1 MVINSIHCKGQQ
13 LSFFFTLV
21 FLGTLFSGCAQNDS
35 KKQADT
41 VSTQIKSTSAD
52 KQSGFTADTAG
63 HQLVVY
69 YFMSNY
75 RCPSC
80 MYIEKTTESVV
91 TTTFGDHVKTGRVVF
106 KAINIDEPENKHYD
120 TDYKLYAQSVILSDV
135 KNGKELRWT
144 NLDKVWKLLNND
156 EKFKAYVTKEIKTY
170 LGES

>member
-1 MVINSIHCKGQQ
+1 MVINSIHRKAQQ
-13 LSFFFTLV
+13 LTFFLTL
-21 FLGTLFSGCAQNDS
+21 LIIGTLFPGCVQSDS
-35 KKQADT
+35 KKQSDT
-41 VSTQIKSTSAD
+41 ASTQIKSTSAD
-52 KQSGFTADTAG
+52 KPSGFTADAASN
-63 HQLVVY
+63 QLVVY

-91 TTTFGDHVKTGRVVF
+91 TTTFADHVKSGRVVF
-106 KAINIDEPENKHYD
+106 KAVNIDKPENKHYD

-156 EKFKAYVTKEIKTY
+156 AEFKEYVTKEIKTY

>member
-1 MVINSIHCKGQQ
+1 MRSNYKVKQ
-13 LSFFFTLV
+13 LMFYFLV
-21 FLGTLFSGCAQNDS
+21 LLIGTLFLGCSQSDS

-41 VSTQIKSTSAD
+41 AVTQIKSTTAD
-52 KQSGFTADTAG
+52 KPSGFTADATSN
-63 HQLVVY
+63 QLVVY

-91 TTTFGDHVKTGRVVF
+91 TTTFAEYVKSGRVVF
-106 KAINIDEPENKHYD
+106 KAVNIDEPENKHYD
-120 TDYKLYAQSVILSDV
+120 TDYKLYAQSVILSEV

-156 EKFKAYVTKEIKTY
+156 AEFKAYVTKEIKTY